1 MQINFRAVFSRA
13 LCESAKNAPRNV
25 SDGLKRSA
33 KSVSINDIH
42 LPMESI
48 RSFLERTEPAVGK
61 QNNSH
66 GSRGGAAHAINL
78 TEVFCGTN
86 FIEVGNGFYLA
97 NAARHFGYRVYYR
110 FYDRF
115 WSRNWSHGEGVRHG

>member
-1 MQINFRAVFSRA
+1 MQINFSAVLSRA
-13 LCESAKNAPRNV
+13 LCESAKNGRENV
-25 SDGLKRSA
+25 SDGLKGSA

-48 RSFLERTEPAVGK
+48 RSSWKMTEPAVGK
-61 QNNSH
+61 QNKSH
-66 GSRGGAAHAINL
+66 RSRGGAAHGINQ
-78 TEVFCGTN
+78 TEVVCGTN

-97 NAARHFGYRVYYR
+97 NAARHFGYSVYYR

-115 WSRNWSHGEGVRHG
+115 WSRNWSHGEEVRHG